1 MSISNLSSLMGHS
14 TESTACAKYGHEEI
28 RKAFGFFDKDNN
40 GFIDAS
46 VGFF

>member
-1 MSISNLSSLMGHS
+1 MGHS
-14 TESTACAKYGHEEI
+14 TPCAKYGDEEI

-46 VGFF
+46 VGFFQMDANFVY